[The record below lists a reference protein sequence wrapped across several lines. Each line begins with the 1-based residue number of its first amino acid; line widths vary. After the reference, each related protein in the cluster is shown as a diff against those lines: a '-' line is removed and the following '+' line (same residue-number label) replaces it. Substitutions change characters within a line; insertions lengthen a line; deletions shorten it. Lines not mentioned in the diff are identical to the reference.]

1 MILRVPGDF
10 RLWTKKP
17 AESVWR
23 CGFLWPGDWP
33 TRRLHRFSSTF
44 APHWSNRL
52 PSVPRNYTGDGNLFE
67 IEVAYALPHRQFL
80 RRLKMPTGSTV
91 REAIVQSRVLS
102 KFPEIDL
109 ESVKVGIF
117 SRPVRLGDPPNSG
130 DRVEIYR
137 PLILSPTD
145 ARRLRAERQKR

>member
-1 MILRVPGDF
+1 MNV
-10 RLWTKKP
+10 
-17 AESVWR
+17 
-23 CGFLWPGDWP
+23 
-33 TRRLHRFSSTF
+33 
-44 APHWSNRL
+44 
-52 PSVPRNYTGDGNLFE
+52 NLLE

-80 RRLKMPTGSTV
+80 RRLKVPSGSTV
-91 REAIVQSRVLS
+91 REAIVQSGVLS

-117 SRPVRLGDPPNSG
+117 SRPVGLGVSLNSG

-145 ARRLRAERQKR
+145 ARHLRAERQKR

>member
-1 MILRVPGDF
+1 MG
-10 RLWTKKP
+10 
-17 AESVWR
+17 SV
-23 CGFLWPGDWP
+23 
-33 TRRLHRFSSTF
+33 
-44 APHWSNRL
+44 
-52 PSVPRNYTGDGNLFE
+52 NLVE
-67 IEVAYALPHRQFL
+67 IEVAYALPYGQFL
-80 RRLKMPTGSTV
+80 RRLKVPSGSTV
-91 REAIVQSRVLS
+91 RGGIVQSGVLL

-117 SRPVRLGDPPNSG
+117 SRPVGLSDPLNSG